1 MIVKRRVEEEVGG
14 DTVGVRVKHLLSK
27 SKKQNVCV
35 YLKMP
40 ILL

>member
-1 MIVKRRVEEEVGG
+1 MIVKRRVEEEVGR
-14 DTVGVRVKHLLSK
+14 DTVGVRVKHLRSK
-27 SKKQNVCV
+27 RQSMCV